1 VIGSR
6 NRPAAVSKC
15 LPQVGE
21 LRCETHQQWRTAFDL
36 QRSGQSYAE
45 ALALLPTDEGAWR
58 MVGQPVRSILANSA
72 DRSAFLESHGAGG
85 QYARHQQLIA
95 RLQQLLS

>member
-21 LRCETHQQWRTAFDL
+21 LRCETHQQWRTAFDAQNL
-36 QRSGQSYAE
+36 GRPMRKRWHSFPQTMALRDGGAASTARSWLTPLT
-45 ALALLPTDEGAWR
+45 ALPGFRPTAQ
-58 MVGQPVRSILANSA
+58 VGNTTAINS
-72 DRSAFLESHGAGG
+72 
-85 QYARHQQLIA
+85 
-95 RLQQLLS
+95 

>member
-36 QRSGQSYAE
+36 QRSGQTYAE
-45 ALALLPTDEGAWR
+45 ALALLPTDDGASGWW
-58 MVGQPVRSILANSA
+58 GSQYRSILANSA
-72 DRSAFLESHGAGG
+72 DRSAWLQTHGAGG
-85 QYARHQQLIA
+85 QYDRHQLLIQ
-95 RLQQLLS
+95 RIQQLLP